1 MFRKGELIQVYL
13 ENILY
18 FSQFLIVIRLLEIT
32 LEIKKYFH

>member
-18 FSQFLIVIRLLEIT
+18 FSQFLIVIRLLGIT